1 MDDRDFP
8 EDILWDRII
17 SNLRKQGMTP
27 REIARETGFT
37 EDQVWAMGKDEYHP
51 NWKAILQLLDLH
63 LDRCGLK
70 QHNYVIGD

>member
-1 MDDRDFP
+1 
-8 EDILWDRII
+8 
-17 SNLRKQGMTP
+17 
-27 REIARETGFT
+27 
-37 EDQVWAMGKDEYHP
+37 VWAMGKDEYHP